1 MDLEQKAIERIKTAS
16 EMSLEYYKQPLI
28 CTYSGGKDSDVLLEL
43 FKRFRHRSEAYNL
56 LVWQM
61 LPRFF
66 ARNDQERIKGNEG
79 WDMQK
84 ITKCPYCGSDRGMFA
99 KFKANGTDTYS
110 FDGKMESSEVMDYFS
125 YNKTMRCMDC
135 SKRIMSYEEFK
146 RDYYVED

>member
-1 MDLEQKAIERIKTAS
+1 
-16 EMSLEYYKQPLI
+16 
-28 CTYSGGKDSDVLLEL
+28 
-43 FKRFRHRSEAYNL
+43 
-56 LVWQM
+56 
-61 LPRFF
+61 
-66 ARNDQERIKGNEG
+66 
-79 WDMQK
+79 MQK

-146 RDYYVED
+146 RDYYVEERSINGLRTKSNRKNQNSIRNES